1 MGLDQL
7 STEVNPDHRA
17 VGTHV
22 DVFPYVLCWDGIQSR
37 VETDVMVRVNRT
49 TAPPRYDEPLRTKRN
64 ERRLFFGLKHL
75 QRHAASRAMEAAPG
89 GVAAPIQRSTP
100 DVFQALVNATY
111 EPLRTFYAQER
122 GFTLTEFGTDIYT
135 EGSRTKR
142 TWRSTTGL
150 SLGWYGRAGSGRK
163 PRKVAYSRNVRLK
176 RGA

>member
-1 MGLDQL
+1 
-7 STEVNPDHRA
+7 
-17 VGTHV
+17 
-22 DVFPYVLCWDGIQSR
+22 
-37 VETDVMVRVNRT
+37 MVRVNRT
-49 TAPPRYDEPLRTKRN
+49 TAPPRYDEPLPTKRN

-100 DVFQALVNATY
+100 SSKSMKLS
-111 EPLRTFYAQER
+111 PRKKR
-122 GFTLTEFGTDIYT
+122 
-135 EGSRTKR
+135 SRTKR